1 MMARLVSILR
11 SSWLRRAF
19 VVGALAAAVW
29 AVASQWDQVQAAL
42 TSIPPS
48 TVVLSF
54 VVGVAYVFVTMLSW
68 RAVLKDMGSKVSIR
82 QAGRL
87 FFVSQLG
94 KYLPG
99 GVWNFLA
106 VAEMGADL
114 HIPRRRSI
122 SVLMVSI
129 LVSIVMAM
137 ILASA
142 ALLLG
147 PQELTDQY
155 GWVGWTLPL
164 FMVVLLPPVL
174 NRLLAAALRV
184 VRRPALEK
192 PLSIGGVGA
201 AAAWALLAWMLA
213 GIQLWLLIS
222 ALGADATVESFAL
235 AVGGYALAWTV
246 GFLVIVVPAGVGVRE
261 AVLALV
267 LSGHLGTGAV
277 VVTVL
282 LSRVL
287 LTAADLVL
295 GVVAAADARRRLEA
309 VRDRRA
315 AEDSQG

>member
-1 MMARLVSILR
+1 M
-11 SSWLRRAF
+11 
-19 VVGALAAAVW
+19 AAAVW